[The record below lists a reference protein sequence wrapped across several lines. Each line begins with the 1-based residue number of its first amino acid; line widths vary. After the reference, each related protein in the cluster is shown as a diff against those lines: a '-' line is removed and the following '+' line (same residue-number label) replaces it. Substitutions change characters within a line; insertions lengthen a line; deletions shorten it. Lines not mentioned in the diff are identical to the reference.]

1 MSEDQPLHIRVVLV
15 EPAFEG
21 NVGSVCR
28 AMKNFGF
35 SDLVMVRPCELG
47 NFSRAMASHAQD
59 LLAEAVIV
67 DTIDEALE
75 GVNVTVGTTGKPGS
89 SNREHIRMPCYT
101 PSELKTILED
111 KQGTVALLFGR
122 EDHGLTNEII
132 ERCDIVITIPTA
144 DEYPVM
150 NLSHAVTVVLY
161 ELSDVKGGE
170 FLLADGE
177 MMEILYQHVEQ
188 LLDNIHHPEH
198 KKDKTSIMIRRI
210 LGRAMLSPREY
221 FTLMGVL
228 RDIELALSRSKEEHD
243 TSWVENN

>member
-28 AMKNFGF
+28 TMKNFGF

-47 NFSRAMASHAQD
+47 NFSKAMASHAQD
-59 LLAEAVIV
+59 LLAEATIV
-67 DTIDEALE
+67 DTIEEALD
-75 GVNVTVGTTGKPGS
+75 GVNLTVGTTGKPGS
-89 SNREHIRMPCYT
+89 STREHIRMPCFS
-101 PSELKTILED
+101 PSELKTMLED
-111 KQGTVALLFGR
+111 KQGTVALLFGK
-122 EDHGLTNEII
+122 EDHGLPNEVL
-132 ERCDIVITIPTA
+132 EQCDIVLTIPTS

-161 ELSDVKGGE
+161 ELSGITGGE
-170 FLLADGE
+170 FLLAGGE

-188 LLDNIHHPEH
+188 MLESVHHPEH

-210 LGRAMLSPREY
+210 LGRAMISPREY

-228 RDIELALSRSKEEHD
+228 RDIELALARSKEEHD

>member
-1 MSEDQPLHIRVVLV
+1 MSEETPLHIRVVLI

-35 SDLVMVRPCELG
+35 DDLVMVNPCELG
-47 NFSRAMASHAQD
+47 NFAKAMASHAQD
-59 LLAEAVIV
+59 LLAEATIV
-67 DTIDEALE
+67 GSVEEALE
-75 GVNVTVGTTGKPGS
+75 GVNITIGTTGKPGS
-89 SNREHIRMPCYT
+89 SAREHVRMPCFS
-101 PSELKTILED
+101 PRELKTMLED
-111 KQGTVALLFGR
+111 KQGTVALLFGK
-122 EDHGLTNEII
+122 EDHGLPNEVI
-132 ERCDIVITIPTA
+132 ERCDVVLTIPTS

-161 ELSDVKGGE
+161 ELSDTAGGD

-177 MMEILYQHVEQ
+177 MQEILYQHVEQ
-188 LLDNIHHPEH
+188 LLESINYAEH

-210 LGRAMLSPREY
+210 LGRAMISPREY
-221 FTLMGVL
+221 FTLMGL
-228 RDIELALSRSKEEHD
+228 IRDIELALARAEGEKD